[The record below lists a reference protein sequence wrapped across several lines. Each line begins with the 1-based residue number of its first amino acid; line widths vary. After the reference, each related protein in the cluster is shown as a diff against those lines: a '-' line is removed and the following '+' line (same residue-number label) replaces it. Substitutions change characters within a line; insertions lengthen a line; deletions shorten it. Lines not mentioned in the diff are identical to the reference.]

1 MFTTSSY
8 NQPGAEQPYFVLS
21 ISDGVSVSSVPAD
34 ASNVV
39 SKSMTARYAVRSA
52 RLAKEVVMPAYLTI
66 SDLSDTLL
74 GSLDKRTG
82 T

>member
-39 SKSMTARYAVRSA
+39 SKSVTARYAVRSA
-52 RLAKEVVMPAYLTI
+52 KRAKEMVIPAYLTI
-66 SDLSDTLL
+66 SDLSNTLL
-74 GSLDKRTG
+74 GSLEDKTE